1 MKLEDVQ
8 KLHITRVAVNDALLS
23 DDMTLDDAKV
33 YITEPVISSIVEETL
48 GGSTG
53 STGATGATGSTGST
67 GSTGVTGATS
77 SVGSTGSTGS
87 TGAPETLKE
96 TEQGIE
102 LPTDEKIEE

>member
-8 KLHITRVAVNDALLS
+8 KLHITRVAVNDALLN
-23 DDMTLDDAKV
+23 DKMTLDNAKI

-53 STGATGATGSTGST
+53 ATGSTG
-67 GSTGVTGATS
+67 V
-77 SVGSTGSTGS
+77 TGSTGS
-87 TGAPETLKE
+87 TGATGSTSSTGATGSTSSTGVPETLKE

-102 LPTDEKIEE
+102 LPTEEDVEE

>member
-1 MKLEDVQ
+1 MNLEDVQ

-23 DDMTLDDAKV
+23 DNMTLDDAKA

-48 GGSTG
+48 GGATGSTG
-53 STGATGATGSTGST
+53 STGATGSTS
-67 GSTGVTGATS
+67 STGVTGATS
-77 SVGSTGSTGS
+77 SVGSTGS

-102 LPTDEKIEE
+102 LPTEEDVEE